1 MSVFRLFCAGLAA
14 LACTQLPGWAVEKEA
29 VGKGDFPALQ
39 FLPPGSVV
47 EGISLPRYE
56 GHRVS
61 TLLMAEKL
69 EVLSRTS
76 ARLTQI
82 RSYLTSETGETTC
95 VQLPLAYYDFTRK
108 LMRSLDPPALLI
120 HPRYSA
126 RGEGVIFNNAK
137 GCGLLIGPVTTSF
150 FSPESRR
157 PGS

>member
-1 MSVFRLFCAGLAA
+1 MSFFHHFFVCFLA
-14 LACTQLPGWAVEKEA
+14 LAGSQLPGQVAENEA

-61 TLLMAEKL
+61 ALLMADKL
-69 EVLSRTS
+69 EVLSRST

-82 RSYLTSETGETTC
+82 RTYLTAKTGETTC
-95 VQLPLAYYDFTRK
+95 VQLPLAHYDFTRK
-108 LMRSLDPPALLI
+108 LVRSLDPPALLI

-126 RGEGVIFNNAK
+126 HGEGVIFDSTK
-137 GCGLLIGPVTTSF
+137 GSGMLRGPVTTSF
-150 FSPESRR
+150 YSTESRR
-157 PGS
+157 PSS

>member
-1 MSVFRLFCAGLAA
+1 MTLLRCICACSLMVV
-14 LACTQLPGWAVEKEA
+14 CSQAVAQVAKTEA

-61 TLLMAEKL
+61 ALLMAEKL
-69 EVLSRTS
+69 EVLSRTT

-82 RSYLTSETGETTC
+82 RAYLTAKTGETTC
-95 VQLPLAYYDFTRK
+95 VQLPLAHYDFTGRI
-108 LMRSLDPPALLI
+108 MRSLNSPALLI
-120 HPRYSA
+120 HPHYSA
-126 RGEGVIFNNAK
+126 RGEGVIFSNVRC
-137 GCGLLIGPVTTSF
+137 CGLLLGPVTTSF
-150 FSPESRR
+150 FSSELNN